1 MDNEPHA
8 DTDAGALGS
17 EFLHVDGNES
27 QASCPI
33 NYELFIRRLAERLT

>member
-8 DTDAGALGS
+8 DTDVGAWGS

-27 QASCPI
+27 QALCPI
-33 NYELFIRRLAERLT
+33 KYELFIRRLAERLT